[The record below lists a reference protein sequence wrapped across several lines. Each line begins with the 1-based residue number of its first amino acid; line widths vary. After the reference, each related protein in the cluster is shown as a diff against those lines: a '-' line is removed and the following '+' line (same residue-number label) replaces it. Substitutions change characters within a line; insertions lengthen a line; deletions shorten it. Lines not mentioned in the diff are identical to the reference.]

1 MERGQRKLFRKETGY
16 IIRGLIWYFLVMILI
31 AMGSTAVF
39 LRGGMNRGEAEGT
52 GYIIGVAAGVAVLFV
67 RNILFGKKTDVFA
80 ETGKRMRFRT
90 FAVFFCLIL
99 MMQFLFITG
108 TWVIESVLNA
118 AGLTM
123 ETAVSHAA
131 GEEHTGISM
140 LLYSGIAGP
149 VAEEIVH
156 RGMVLKGLRKNGKAF
171 ALILSSLL
179 FGLGHINPVQICLA
193 VPMGVLLGYIAV
205 EYSVKWAILLHI
217 ANNLL
222 LGNLFVRLLDQMP
235 EILSDLVF
243 FGCLTAGSVAGIIAL
258 VKNRGKLKSWFAE
271 NAAPKGYLRCAFTLP
286 SVLIL
291 CVADL
296 LMGVGWMV
304 TMIAPL

>member
-16 IIRGLIWYFLVMILI
+16 IIRGLIWYFLVMILV
-31 AMGSTAVF
+31 AMGSTAVL
-39 LRGGMNRGEAEGT
+39 LRGGISRDEAEGT
-52 GYIIGVAAGVAVLFV
+52 GYIIGVAAGVAVLFI

-99 MMQFLFITG
+99 MMQFLFIMGTG
-108 TWVIESVLNA
+108 VIESVLNA

-123 ETAVSHAA
+123 ETAASHAA
-131 GEEHTGISM
+131 GEENTGISM

-156 RGMVLKGLRKNGKAF
+156 RGMVLKGLQKHGKVF

-193 VPMGVLLGYIAV
+193 VPMGILLGYIAV
-205 EYSVKWAILLHI
+205 EYSVKWAVLLHI

-222 LGNLFVRLLDQMP
+222 LGNLFVWLSEQMP
-235 EILSDLVF
+235 GILSDLVF

-304 TMIAPL
+304 TTIAPL